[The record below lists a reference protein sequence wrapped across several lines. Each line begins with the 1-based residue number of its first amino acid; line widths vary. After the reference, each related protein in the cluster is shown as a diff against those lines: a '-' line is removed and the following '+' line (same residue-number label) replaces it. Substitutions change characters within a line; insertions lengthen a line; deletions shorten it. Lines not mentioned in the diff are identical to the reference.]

1 MTNTEIKELSFEEV
15 QKINDQELLKEIEK
29 KGTNHQRM
37 AICFN
42 KNVSDDLLK
51 TIAARKNPQLLDL
64 IVINKRLTAK
74 DLFQYVDVSASVA
87 IEIKNYED
95 CTQEMLDY
103 IDENHLIR

>member
-1 MTNTEIKELSFEEV
+1 MTKTKIKELSFKEV

-29 KGTNHQRM
+29 KGTNRQRM

-74 DLFQYVDVSASVA
+74 DLFPYIDVSAAVA
-87 IEIKNYED
+87 MKLNEYED
-95 CTQEMLDY
+95 CTDEMLKY